1 MMFSHLCIIIS
12 VTEADDK
19 IGQFSI
25 HAEGMNG
32 NATKPF
38 TASDDNGFGAIYAG
52 DFTIDDDGDCI
63 FALDGFLTCPI
74 VSDETG
80 SCDYG
85 TIAVIAGPNTLAL
98 DFPPF
103 DAPRIAARS

>member
-1 MMFSHLCIIIS
+1 MIFSHLCIIIS
-12 VTEADDK
+12 VTEADDS

-25 HAEGMNG
+25 HAEGLNG

-38 TASDDNGFGAIYAG
+38 TATDDNGFSAIYAG

-63 FALDGFLTCPI
+63 FASDGVLTCPI
-74 VSDETG
+74 EAG
-80 SCDYG
+80 SCSYG
-85 TIAVIAGPNTLAL
+85 TTAVIAGPNTLAL
-98 DFPPF
+98 NFPPF